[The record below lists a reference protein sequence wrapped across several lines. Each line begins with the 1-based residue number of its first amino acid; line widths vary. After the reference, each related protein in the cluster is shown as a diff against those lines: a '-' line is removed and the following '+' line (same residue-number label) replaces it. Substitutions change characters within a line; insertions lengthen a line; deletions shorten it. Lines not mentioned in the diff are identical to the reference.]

1 MRVASATL
9 IVLMEPALCR
19 VTPMTDWLFLVAS
32 NSRHCPA
39 ARVYPLL
46 IPIVPG

>member
-9 IVLMEPALCR
+9 GLLMEPGLCR
-19 VTPMTDWLFLVAS
+19 VTPITERPFLMAS

-39 ARVYPLL
+39 APVYPGLM
-46 IPIVPG
+46 PIAPG